1 MSDKSKKRPKGINY
15 ARAVE
20 KLNSDIYTQIL
31 ETASR
36 ITSLDTMASSSNSKD
51 VQKELMKSVEV
62 PTVPNHLVEILVQ
75 KCVKEGY
82 NLHPGF
88 VHNHLRKTG
97 DYNLWH
103 AFKAIEEEMEKR
115 TKALEESGRITVAHE
130 SAVTSSWGARQSMY
144 YDTTLLYL
152 EDEDR
157 QLKDV
162 GTLGWKSGVGRL
174 LKSANNSTYKN
185 PEHCRA
191 ALYEYHVQVNASR
204 SRRAMFYNQCRQ
216 QKISEGELE
225 ACLKEWDEQEN
236 NLLHMVPTNETLV
249 QRHARLI
256 RLNRAR
262 TRILDP
268 VTAEENQQ
276 IADMLVWYQKPCAQ
290 NSAVTPGDP
299 AQTLMSDVIQ
309 VREDEKAKTDTKVSP
324 TSSQHPSHLSNVQ
337 QHLGRS
343 TGKAQ
348 WLLKHSA
355 TGNPSKRYADSDFLG

>member
-1 MSDKSKKRPKGINY
+1 
-15 ARAVE
+15 
-20 KLNSDIYTQIL
+20 
-31 ETASR
+31 
-36 ITSLDTMASSSNSKD
+36 
-51 VQKELMKSVEV
+51 
-62 PTVPNHLVEILVQ
+62 
-75 KCVKEGY
+75 
-82 NLHPGF
+82 
-88 VHNHLRKTG
+88 
-97 DYNLWH
+97 
-103 AFKAIEEEMEKR
+103 
-115 TKALEESGRITVAHE
+115 
-130 SAVTSSWGARQSMY
+130 
-144 YDTTLLYL
+144 
-152 EDEDR
+152 
-157 QLKDV
+157 
-162 GTLGWKSGVGRL
+162 
-174 LKSANNSTYKN
+174 
-185 PEHCRA
+185 
-191 ALYEYHVQVNASR
+191 
-204 SRRAMFYNQCRQ
+204 MFYNQCRQ

-299 AQTLMSDVIQ
+299 ALTLMSDVIQ

-337 QHLGRS
+337 QLLGRS

-355 TGNPSKRYADSDFLG
+355 TGNTSKKYADSDFLG